1 MSETA
6 AFVRVAQAADLA
18 NNRSLAVEIEG
29 VRVLICNSRDQVFAV
44 AEICSHAHESMAC
57 GRIKNGV
64 LCCPVHGARFDL
76 ATGAVLNPPAT
87 EPIATYPTRIVD
99 GWIEVAVR

>member
-18 NNRSLAVEIEG
+18 NNRSLAVEVGG
-29 VRVLICNSRDQVFAV
+29 VRVLVCSSREQVFAV
-44 AEICSHAHESMAC
+44 AEICSHAHESMAS

-76 ATGAVLNPPAT
+76 ATGAALNAPAT
-87 EPIATYPTRIVD
+87 EPICTYPTRIVD
-99 GWIEVAVR
+99 GWIEVAVK

>member
-1 MSETA
+1 MSAAA
-6 AFVRVAQAADLA
+6 AFVRVAQVADLA
-18 NNRSLAVEIEG
+18 NNRSLAAEVGGIP
-29 VRVLICNSRDQVFAV
+29 VLICSSREQVFAV
-44 AEICSHAHESMAC
+44 AGVCSHAHESLAG

-76 ATGAVLNPPAT
+76 ATGAALNLPAT

-99 GWIEVAVR
+99 GWIEVAVT